1 MAHGSTP
8 HHHHH
13 HQTPDGSVRNI
24 GLAFWL
30 NLGFALIELIG
41 GWYTQSLAIIS
52 DALHDF
58 GDALSLGLS
67 YVLQRKSAQGP
78 TEQFSYGLRRLS
90 LLSAFISGLVI
101 SVGAVYILVEAI
113 TGFNEP
119 REPNGLGMMT
129 LAVFGIAVN
138 GFAAWR
144 LGGGTTHNEQV
155 LKWHLIE
162 DVLGWGAVLI
172 GSVFV
177 WALNWDWLD
186 PLLAIGISLFVLYN
200 VIRGLMSTVS
210 LFLQANPNP
219 DGLRA
224 FRRQV
229 ADLPGVVETHDV
241 HFWSLDG
248 VRHILSLHLV
258 LNDVSQAEELKEKVR
273 QFSKILGDCHVT
285 IEVESTAEHCHDDCE
300 HHHFHQQPGSSS

>member
-1 MAHGSTP
+1 MAHGSAP

-13 HQTPDGSVRNI
+13 HHTPDGSARNI

-30 NLGFALIELIG
+30 NLGFAAIELVG
-41 GWYTQSLAIIS
+41 GLYTQSLAILS

-67 YVLQRKSAQGP
+67 YLLQKKSAQGP
-78 TEQFSYGLRRLS
+78 SENFSYGLRRLS
-90 LLSAFISGLVI
+90 LLSAFISGVVI
-101 SVGAVYILVEAI
+101 SVGAVFIFIEAV

-119 REPNGLGMMT
+119 REPNGLGMMG

-144 LGGGTTHNEQV
+144 LGTGETHNEQV

-162 DVLGWGAVLI
+162 DVLGWVAVLV
-172 GSVFV
+172 GSFFV
-177 WALNWDWLD
+177 WAYGWNWLD
-186 PLLAIGISLFVLYN
+186 PLLAIGISIFVLFN
-200 VIRGLMSTVS
+200 VLRSLSQTLN

-219 DGLRA
+219 DGLKA
-224 FRRQV
+224 FRSQV
-229 ADLPGVVETHDV
+229 ASLAGVIETHDV

-258 LNDVSQAEELKEKVR
+258 LNDLSKAEELKEKVR
-273 QFSKILGDCHVT
+273 QISRILGDCHVT
-285 IEVESTAEHCHDDCE
+285 IEVESDQEHCHNNCEHE
-300 HHHFHQQPGSSS
+300 HHHGTPL